1 MKRENYDL
9 EDRLIEFAVQAIDI
23 AEALPRNLFIFACP
37 KTNQKGHKRSE
48 LACADRNRN
57 AEFTPMPPFAQT
69 TIV

>member
-37 KTNQKGHKRSE
+37 PKGIPAGKNEPKR
-48 LACADRNRN
+48 
-57 AEFTPMPPFAQT
+57 AQT
-69 TIV
+69 IGTRLCGQKSER